1 MLTLIFMAHALYHLK
16 VDHFF
21 MHMQTGKDNKHE
33 KHLRKTADST
43 KAAATTITGLNP

>member
-1 MLTLIFMAHALYHLK
+1 VAHALHVNPPSK
-16 VDHFF
+16 VGHFF